1 VSGNC
6 AFCLALFGPLRREAR
21 KTSLLTAAF
30 SRALAI
36 ALAAM
41 LAMAPGFFNSHAIAA
56 SGQQQIAVVGTEQQT
71 AVDAVKASPVVP
83 AIVYAGRIAGDAR
96 STRIFLDLDRRVE
109 FGSSYMSR
117 PDRIVIDGPSML
129 FRFADPS
136 AVEPRGLVSHMQ
148 QGAVTLDR
156 SRIVLWLSA
165 PASITAF
172 RTEEIE
178 PGKKWRLVVDLARTT
193 RDEYEAALATQREVK
208 GKSGE
213 LVRKGDLPKQA
224 VKKPGRFTVVIDPG
238 HGGID
243 SGAIGRKGTKEKD
256 LTMAVA
262 RKVAADIAKAG
273 PYDVSLT
280 READVFLSLPER
292 VSFARRAKA
301 DLVISIH
308 ADSLRLAGM
317 RGASI
322 YRLSEKASDEIAHEL
337 AESENLADIV
347 GGVEVVEDKDDV
359 SNILA
364 DFTSRETSRYSM
376 RFSETLVSAL
386 ETQVQMIKNPER
398 HAAFAVLKAPEI
410 PGVLLELGYL
420 SNEEDEK
427 LLTDPQW
434 QERVAELIAKAVHE
448 FFGGRED

>member
-1 VSGNC
+1 
-6 AFCLALFGPLRREAR
+6 
-21 KTSLLTAAF
+21 
-30 SRALAI
+30 
-36 ALAAM
+36 
-41 LAMAPGFFNSHAIAA
+41 
-56 SGQQQIAVVGTEQQT
+56 
-71 AVDAVKASPVVP
+71 
-83 AIVYAGRIAGDAR
+83 
-96 STRIFLDLDRRVE
+96 
-109 FGSSYMSR
+109 
-117 PDRIVIDGPSML
+117 
-129 FRFADPS
+129 
-136 AVEPRGLVSHMQ
+136 
-148 QGAVTLDR
+148 
-156 SRIVLWLSA
+156 
-165 PASITAF
+165 
-172 RTEEIE
+172 
-178 PGKKWRLVVDLARTT
+178 
-193 RDEYEAALATQREVK
+193 
-208 GKSGE
+208 
-213 LVRKGDLPKQA
+213 
-224 VKKPGRFTVVIDPG
+224 
-238 HGGID
+238 
-243 SGAIGRKGTKEKD
+243 
-256 LTMAVA
+256 
-262 RKVAADIAKAG
+262 
-273 PYDVSLT
+273 
-280 READVFLSLPER
+280 
-292 VSFARRAKA
+292 
-301 DLVISIH
+301 
-308 ADSLRLAGM
+308 M

>member
-1 VSGNC
+1 
-6 AFCLALFGPLRREAR
+6 
-21 KTSLLTAAF
+21 
-30 SRALAI
+30 
-36 ALAAM
+36 
-41 LAMAPGFFNSHAIAA
+41 
-56 SGQQQIAVVGTEQQT
+56 
-71 AVDAVKASPVVP
+71 
-83 AIVYAGRIAGDAR
+83 
-96 STRIFLDLDRRVE
+96 
-109 FGSSYMSR
+109 MSR
-117 PDRIVIDGPSML
+117 PDRIVIDGPAML

-148 QGAVTLDR
+148 QGAITLDR
-156 SRIVLWLSA
+156 SRIVLWLST
-165 PASITAF
+165 PATITDF

-178 PGKKWRLVVDLARTT
+178 PGKKWRLVVDLASTT
-193 RDEYEAALATQREVK
+193 REKYDAALASQRELF
-208 GKSGE
+208 GSSGE
-213 LVRKGDLPKQA
+213 LVRKGDRPRQA
-224 VKKPGRFTVVIDPG
+224 EKVPGRFTVVVDPG

-280 READVFLSLPER
+280 READIFLSLPER
-292 VSFARRAKA
+292 VSFARRARA

-308 ADSLRLAGM
+308 ADSLRMARM

-322 YRLSEKASDEIAHEL
+322 YRLSDKASDEIAHEL

-347 GGVEVVEDKDDV
+347 GGVEVVDDEDDV
-359 SNILA
+359 RNILA

-434 QERVAELIAKAVHE
+434 QEKVAQLIAKAVHE
-448 FFGGRED
+448 FFSGRED